1 MYTALSS
8 LKNYDNLFF
17 IGKIKKSVI
26 KVNKDALLE
35 YGCLKQ
41 NDLFFTIKRT
51 VISGDTNTVLVHNV
65 RSFPRHLDNIVS
77 DKRIINNDVIGFTET
92 QIKPSD
98 CTSKI
103 IGTLSFF
110 NINFNNYENKFLI
123 LAQGCRNYV
132 ALLNKFDASEVSKFQ
147 ET

>member
-1 MYTALSS
+1 MHTALSS

-41 NDLFFTIKRT
+41 NDLFSTIKRT
-51 VISGDTNTVLVHNV
+51 VISGDTTTVLVHNV

-132 ALLNKFDASEVSKFQ
+132 ALLNKFDASEVCKFQ